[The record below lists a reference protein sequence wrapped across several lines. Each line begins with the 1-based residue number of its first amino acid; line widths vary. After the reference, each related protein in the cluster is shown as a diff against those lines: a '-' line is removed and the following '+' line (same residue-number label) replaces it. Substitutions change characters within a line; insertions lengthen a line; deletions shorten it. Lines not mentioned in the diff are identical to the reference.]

1 MQSGIIT
8 LSRMFMWVQGTMQ
21 RNAGEGKGRGNLSDD
36 DETTYIQLKKRNR
49 ERGDEKDEKVNI
61 KIGESGVFR
70 YSYKKRN
77 TGKCR
82 GRKNQITKR
91 STLPAF
97 IR

>member
-1 MQSGIIT
+1 MQSGMIT
-8 LSRMFMWVQGTMQ
+8 SSRMFMWVQDTMQ
-21 RNAGEGKGRGNLSDD
+21 GNARKGKGRGNLSDD

-49 ERGDEKDEKVNI
+49 ERDEKDEKGNI
-61 KIGESGVFR
+61 KIGENEVFR

-82 GRKNQITKR
+82 KAGTR
-91 STLPAF
+91 SRSAAHCQL

>member
-8 LSRMFMWVQGTMQ
+8 LSRMFMWVQDTMQ

-49 ERGDEKDEKVNI
+49 ERDEKDEKGNI
-61 KIGESGVFR
+61 KIGENEVFR
-70 YSYKKRN
+70 YSYKKKKH
-77 TGKCR
+77 GKNAVKVGTRSR
-82 GRKNQITKR
+82 GAAHCQ
-91 STLPAF
+91 F